1 MKIALHGRSLT
12 PVMAPH
18 IKRLMHTLKERGVEL
33 MLSEL
38 WYKELAAQGWNLEGI
53 GRYTHQAALEDARF
67 FMSIGGDGTLL
78 DAVAQVGSYQVPIV
92 GINAG
97 RLGFLATIAEDHIDR
112 AIEDLL
118 ANRYTIDERALI
130 RIDGKKEL
138 FGGVQ
143 FGLNEVTVLKADV
156 SSMITVHTYIN
167 GEYLNSYWADG
178 LIVSTPTGST
188 GYNLSCGGPLV
199 LPQSANF
206 VITPVSP
213 HNLTVRPMVVSDR
226 SIVTLEVECRANT
239 ALVSVD
245 SRSEVIETG
254 TPLIVRK
261 ESFSA
266 KLVKFEGYNFF
277 DTLRQKLNWGLDARN

>member
-1 MKIALHGRSLT
+1 MKIAVHGRSLT

-18 IKRLMHTLKERGVEL
+18 IKKLLQTLKERGVEL
-33 MLSEL
+33 ILSEG
-38 WYKELAAQGWNLEGI
+38 WYRELQNQRWDLEGI
-53 GRYTHQAALEDARF
+53 GVFTQNAELEDARF
-67 FMSIGGDGTLL
+67 FLSIGGDGTLL
-78 DAVAQVGSYQVPIV
+78 DAVTKVGAYQVPIV

-97 RLGFLATIAEDHIDR
+97 RLGFLATIAEDSIDK
-112 AIEDLL
+112 AVEDLV

-130 RIDGKKEL
+130 RIDSQKEL
-138 FGGVQ
+138 FGGIQ

-156 SSMITVHTYIN
+156 SSMITVHAYIN

-226 SIVTLEVECRANT
+226 SIVTLEVECRANI

-261 ESFSA
+261 EKFSA